1 MLNLS
6 VGGYTAEDVRRCLW
20 AASGTRTVDFKF
32 ALLDKEDNLIGWV
45 DNATGSISADAG
57 AAIKRTAN
65 FKIARELA
73 KDIDYANDRMQPWFR
88 LKMPDGNWVE
98 WPLGI
103 YLLSSPTRQ
112 ESTKGRVARE
122 VDAYDK
128 GQILRDDKFTS
139 RYFVNSGTKYTEAVE
154 DILESA
160 GIYTYNIFPSE
171 LTVPAAFE
179 FEVGV
184 EKLTA
189 INEILTAIN
198 YTSLQF
204 NAFGVAV
211 SRPYV
216 LPTER
221 TPTEIYKTDQ
231 ISVIRPGATQ
241 TYDYF
246 NAPNVVIRYLS
257 SPDRSSTLIS
267 IVENN
272 NPASPL
278 STVSRGRR
286 IVDIS
291 AVNNIANQEE
301 LDKYTK
307 REAINIMQRFG
318 ELSFTTAVMPHHEIE
333 DCLYIIHDGLG
344 IAETYI
350 EQSWSMQLEV
360 AGEMQHK
367 ARRVVPM

>member
-1 MLNLS
+1 
-6 VGGYTAEDVRRCLW
+6 
-20 AASGTRTVDFKF
+20 
-32 ALLDKEDNLIGWV
+32 
-45 DNATGSISADAG
+45 
-57 AAIKRTAN
+57 
-65 FKIARELA
+65 
-73 KDIDYANDRMQPWFR
+73 
-88 LKMPDGNWVE
+88 
-98 WPLGI
+98 
-103 YLLSSPTRQ
+103 
-112 ESTKGRVARE
+112 
-122 VDAYDK
+122 
-128 GQILRDDKFTS
+128 
-139 RYFVNSGTKYTEAVE
+139 
-154 DILESA
+154 
-160 GIYTYNIFPSE
+160 
-171 LTVPAAFE
+171 
-179 FEVGV
+179 V

-286 IVDIS
+286 IVNIS

-318 ELSFTTAVMPHHEIE
+318 ELSFTTADMPHHEIE
-333 DCLYIIHDGLG
+333 DCLYIIHNGLG